1 MPFDGNIVERWSV
14 KGLFGFGYANSKEC
28 TLTTVIWAVAAG
40 LLLFQQGRSLMS
52 QTGWEAERPLSD
64 EVLTQQTK
72 PARSKFTGLEIAVIK
87 REATQLNFS
96 SLKRWFNQICP

>member
-52 QTGWEAERPLSD
+52 QTGWIPERP
-64 EVLTQQTK
+64 VLPIELEKADMPVFVAPRCQPKNVKAQLKDMLGMQTQYSVS
-72 PARSKFTGLEIAVIK
+72 R
-87 REATQLNFS
+87 
-96 SLKRWFNQICP
+96 